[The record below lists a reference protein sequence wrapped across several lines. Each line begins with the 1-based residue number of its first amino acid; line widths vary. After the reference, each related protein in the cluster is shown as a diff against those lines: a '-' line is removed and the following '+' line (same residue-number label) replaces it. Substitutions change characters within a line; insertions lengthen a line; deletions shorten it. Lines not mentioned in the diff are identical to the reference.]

1 MSAEICKP
9 LFNSFFRT
17 KSGGYGNQETMIPNA
32 TESLP
37 MKMITLERLFLLSL
51 ENAIFLEKYK
61 GNFKLMNLDFKI
73 KNLLLICLIFLG
85 VFNQYYSQTQVQQ
98 DFKTGADQPELYLP
112 LLKDKTIGVVTN
124 QTGLMSDRTH
134 LVDFLVKTG

>member
-1 MSAEICKP
+1 MAFLEP
-9 LFNSFFRT
+9 NPV
-17 KSGGYGNQETMIPNA
+17 ETVMRETIIPNA

-85 VFNQYYSQTQVQQ
+85 VFNQYYSQTQ
-98 DFKTGADQPELYLP
+98 DKKILKPEQISLSFICLC
-112 LLKDKTIGVVTN
+112 
-124 QTGLMSDRTH
+124 
-134 LVDFLVKTG
+134 

>member
-1 MSAEICKP
+1 MSAEICKS
-9 LFNSFFRT
+9 LFNSFLEPNPVATVIR
-17 KSGGYGNQETMIPNA
+17 ETMIPNA

-85 VFNQYYSQTQVQQ
+85 VFNQYYSQTQVQP

-112 LLKDKTIGVVTN
+112 LLKDKTIGVVT
-124 QTGLMSDRTH
+124 TRR
-134 LVDFLVKTG
+134 V

>member
-1 MSAEICKP
+1 
-9 LFNSFFRT
+9 
-17 KSGGYGNQETMIPNA
+17 
-32 TESLP
+32 
-37 MKMITLERLFLLSL
+37 
-51 ENAIFLEKYK
+51 
-61 GNFKLMNLDFKI
+61 MNLDFKI

-85 VFNQYYSQTQVQQ
+85 VFNQYYSQTQVQP

-134 LVDFLVKTG
+134 LVDFFSEKRGEN